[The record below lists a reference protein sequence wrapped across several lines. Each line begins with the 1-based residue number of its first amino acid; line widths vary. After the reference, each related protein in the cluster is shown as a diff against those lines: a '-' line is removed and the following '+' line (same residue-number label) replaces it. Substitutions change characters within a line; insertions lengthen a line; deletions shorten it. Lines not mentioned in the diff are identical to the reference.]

1 MKDIGSQYDQND
13 TFNKKDREHQSKYHL
28 KLAACFFGV
37 IFCIACHKKSAE
49 KTMEQYAIIP
59 FQISISTGG
68 GFTGLSTGYML
79 SHDGRVEHW
88 QRFAG
93 GEDTALWSQQSSAT
107 KIMAFKMQLDD
118 LGMLGKQIQESGN
131 MTTMVTLELPDTTY
145 TWYWGQ
151 HKKTEL
157 TGWAQD
163 VESFCQQ
170 LKKLN
175 KPK

>member
-1 MKDIGSQYDQND
+1 MQK
-13 TFNKKDREHQSKYHL
+13 HPL
-28 KLAACFFGV
+28 KLAVCFLGV
-37 IFCIACHKKSAE
+37 IFCIACHKKSAD
-49 KTMEQYAIIP
+49 KTPQQDTTVP

-68 GFTGLSTGYML
+68 GFTGLSTGYTL

-93 GEDTALWSQQSSAT
+93 GEYTALWSQQGSAA
-107 KIMAFKMQLDD
+107 KIGAFKMQLES
-118 LGMLGKQIQESGN
+118 LGMLGKQIRQSGN
-131 MTTMVTLELPDTTY
+131 MTTTVTLALPDTTY

-151 HKKTEL
+151 LKKTEL
-157 TGWAQD
+157 TDWAQN

-175 KPK
+175 KLK